1 MSGSQDP
8 GTTQA
13 TVRQPTVAEVA
24 RPPMTTVETRARLA
38 AAAYL
43 IKRSQDGALVVVTD
57 DDRPRPLGVVTDA
70 DISQAV
76 ADGHDLER
84 RRISDVLAGRE
95 LVTVDPDTP
104 VDAALRRMIGAGVH
118 HLVVVGDG
126 GSDGIVDMTD
136 LCRVLVGPA

>member
-1 MSGSQDP
+1 VSGSQDP
-8 GTTQA
+8 GTTQG

-24 RPPMTTVETRARLA
+24 REPMTTVETRAHLA

-57 DDRPRPLGVVTDA
+57 DARRRALGVVTDA

-84 RRISDVLAGRE
+84 RRISDVLAGRD
-95 LVTVDPDTP
+95 LVTVHPDTP
-104 VDAALRRMIGAGVH
+104 VDVALRQMIGARVR

-126 GSDGIVDMTD
+126 GSDRIVDMTD

>member
-1 MSGSQDP
+1 VSAGGNP
-8 GTTQA
+8 GTTQ
-13 TVRQPTVAEVA
+13 TTLRQPTVAEVMH
-24 RPPMTTVETRARLA
+24 PPMTTVETRAHLA

-43 IKRSQDGALVVVTD
+43 IKRSQDGALVVVGD
-57 DDRPRPLGVVTDA
+57 DARRRPLGVVTEA

-104 VDAALRRMIGAGVH
+104 VDAALRLMIGMRIH

-126 GSDGIVDMTD
+126 GPDGIVDMTD
-136 LCRVLVGPA
+136 LCRVLLGPA